1 MRAGQDFSAQDFS
14 AHRAAA
20 ADLAPLARPRRRPRL
35 WPWLLGGLMLVLLLA
50 ALAGTA
56 ALLTVGREA
65 LEGAVIHINGQ
76 RWDASALDVDSLG
89 WGVFG
94 ITAGLVGAG
103 LVVLLVVPLSVA
115 LGLAA
120 AALGVGSALLVV
132 LGVAALLLS
141 PLWLALLLLWLLLR
155 RARPGAAH
163 PARV

>member
-20 ADLAPLARPRRRPRL
+20 ADLAPLARSRRRPRL
-35 WPWLLGGLMLVLLLA
+35 WPWLLGGLMLLLA

-76 RWDASALDVDSLG
+76 RWDASALDVDRLG

-141 PLWLALLLLWLLLR
+141 PLWLALLLLWMLLR

>member
-35 WPWLLGGLMLVLLLA
+35 WPWLLGGLMLLLA

-76 RWDASALDVDSLG
+76 RWDASALDVDRLG

-141 PLWLALLLLWLLLR
+141 PLWLALLLLWMLLR